1 MVINNSS
8 RPIAG
13 NKSDIVCNNGVVHI
27 IDEIILPPV
36 FSINN
41 LATVLVLRDDIFRD
55 MFMVLLLN
63 NLTDI
68 IEGWCQTICYSQGEA
83 DSVYLYNCLKI
94 DSYGS
99 PKDAEK
105 EEALQLTG
113 KKCVV
118 SNIQS

>member
-27 IDEIILPPV
+27 IDQILLPPL

-55 MFMVLLLN
+55 MFMALLLN

-68 IEGWCQTICYSQGEA
+68 IEGWCQNSCYSYQEA
-83 DSVYLYNCLKI
+83 DFVYLYNWLKF

-99 PKDAEK
+99 RKDAET
-105 EEALQLTG
+105 EQALQLTEH
-113 KKCVV
+113 CVV
-118 SNIQS
+118 SNIQL